1 MKRIITMFVLLAI
14 GAGLSAQQNRHS
26 NYIGIELGAGIN
38 NLGHNADNGAFY
50 VGWGF
55 QGGLRYAHFF
65 GEHFGMGLGVQASR
79 IFADD
84 RVPQRKMMSYLNI
97 PVKFYWRT
105 PVCEKWA
112 FLFGLGGSVDMPLLG
127 SDSMTKKIGASLVVD
142 LGFNYELCDHW
153 GLYMGLYGGYSFTDM
168 YEGDIQIK
176 DLRLLNAGLK
186 LGVNLGWDCH
196 SADKGTKS
204 GDSELTSYDN
214 ASSAF
219 GNNNDEEAEAAARE
233 ARCNARRMNNPD
245 MAQAVKDVDNDI
257 AEAEQMANAAGNNAA
272 LEAVADAKAKVADAR
287 KAYRN
292 GQYCKAYDLF
302 NEAYGYLA
310 DSYADD
316 AASYAESLKNDDAA
330 KAAADADIYA
340 EAAHRDGLD
349 CAMAAMRNARIN
361 AEIARDADGTGRT
374 DVAFDDPNYA
384 DYLAGEALAMAEE
397 ADCKSARIAAKDASG
412 KAYRGNLG
420 DSYAASAK
428 SFADC
433 AAVYA
438 AKSNDDEAKV
448 SAEEA
453 QNYAGEAAEAARM
466 GDVAGAYRAARA
478 AQQAA
483 ERARRLANGDVAH
496 NTAADKPAATSKPAD
511 PAQLQKHIDQINA
524 TVHFDFNST
533 KPKYDS
539 KTDVALRALC
549 AIMKADSNVKVLIVG
564 HTDNVGSPKSNMS
577 CGKKRAEALKR
588 VMVGMGAPASAIAT
602 ASRGQEEPV
611 VANDTDEHRL
621 QNRRVVITL
630 R

>member
-168 YEGDIQIK
+168 YEGDVQIK

-196 SADKGTKS
+196 SADKGAKS

-287 KAYRN
+287 KAYQN

-316 AASYAESLKNDDAA
+316 AAS
-330 KAAADADIYA
+330 
-340 EAAHRDGLD
+340 
-349 CAMAAMRNARIN
+349 
-361 AEIARDADGTGRT
+361 
-374 DVAFDDPNYA
+374 
-384 DYLAGEALAMAEE
+384 
-397 ADCKSARIAAKDASG
+397 
-412 KAYRGNLG
+412 
-420 DSYAASAK
+420 
-428 SFADC
+428 
-433 AAVYA
+433 
-438 AKSNDDEAKV
+438 
-448 SAEEA
+448 
-453 QNYAGEAAEAARM
+453 
-466 GDVAGAYRAARA
+466 
-478 AQQAA
+478 
-483 ERARRLANGDVAH
+483 
-496 NTAADKPAATSKPAD
+496 
-511 PAQLQKHIDQINA
+511 
-524 TVHFDFNST
+524 
-533 KPKYDS
+533 
-539 KTDVALRALC
+539 
-549 AIMKADSNVKVLIVG
+549 
-564 HTDNVGSPKSNMS
+564 
-577 CGKKRAEALKR
+577 
-588 VMVGMGAPASAIAT
+588 
-602 ASRGQEEPV
+602 
-611 VANDTDEHRL
+611 
-621 QNRRVVITL
+621 
-630 R
+630 